1 MKLFSK
7 KKYYFEC
14 KSIGMNCGFQVK
26 GSSSEEELL
35 EILKIHAKLAHGI
48 SQMPE
53 DLVDKIKQNV
63 KKI

>member
-1 MKLFSK
+1 
-7 KKYYFEC
+7 
-14 KSIGMNCGFQVK
+14 MNCGFEVK

-53 DLVDKIKQNV
+53 DLVNKVRQNV
-63 KKI
+63 KKM

>member
-1 MKLFSK
+1 
-7 KKYYFEC
+7 
-14 KSIGMNCGFQVK
+14 MNCGFQVK